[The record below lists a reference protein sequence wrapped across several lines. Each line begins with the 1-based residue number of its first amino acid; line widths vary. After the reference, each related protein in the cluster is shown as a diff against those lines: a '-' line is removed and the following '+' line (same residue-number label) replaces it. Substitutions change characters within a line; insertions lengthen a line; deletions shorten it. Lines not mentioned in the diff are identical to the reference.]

1 MRKMALDIGDV
12 RIGIATS
19 DPMGIIASGYETYNR
34 KGKSDEEVADYMVEF
49 AKANAVDTIV
59 VGLPLNMDG
68 TSGERVQIV
77 KGLASLIAER
87 TDIKIVYQDERLTTV
102 TAERMLIEADMRRDK
117 RKQVVDKVAASI
129 ILQCYLDRI

>member
-34 KGKSDEEVADYMVEF
+34 KGKSDEEVADYMVAF

-68 TSGERVQIV
+68 TS
-77 KGLASLIAER
+77 
-87 TDIKIVYQDERLTTV
+87 
-102 TAERMLIEADMRRDK
+102 
-117 RKQVVDKVAASI
+117 
-129 ILQCYLDRI
+129 